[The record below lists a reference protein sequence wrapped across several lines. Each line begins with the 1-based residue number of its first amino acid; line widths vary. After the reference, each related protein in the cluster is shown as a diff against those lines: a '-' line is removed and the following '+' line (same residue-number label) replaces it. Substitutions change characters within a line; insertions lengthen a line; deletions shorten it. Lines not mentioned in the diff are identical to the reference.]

1 VPITKSVKTLYAGM
15 GSSTTSYTLN
25 NYSAAAS
32 AATLLCPMGTPQ
44 TSPPATGTVTQ
55 TGSNPVRQGL
65 VRVKSEASVASF
77 QVTSITGKDAGGATY
92 ILFAGEPA
100 LTMAGIVDRYF
111 HFSSDAALVEIDVAI
126 LPGATATVS
135 LEVVGGG

>member
-1 VPITKSVKTLYAGM
+1 MPISKSIKTLYPGM
-15 GSSTTSYTLN
+15 GSPTTSYTLN

-32 AATLLCPMGTPQ
+32 AATLACPMGTPQ
-44 TSPPATGTVTQ
+44 TTLPATGTVTQ

-65 VRVKSEASVASF
+65 VRVKTEASVSTF
-77 QVTSITGKDAGGATY
+77 QVTSITGKDASANVY

-100 LTMAGIVDRYF
+100 LAMAGIADRYF
-111 HFSSDAALVEIDVAI
+111 HFSSDVPLTEIDIAI
-126 LPGATATVS
+126 LPGAATTVS